1 MGSILS
7 LPKNCMVFLRIIP
20 VKKVDE
26 VHRIVYNT
34 ESAERISV
42 TVHTGVN
49 SKEYRNIKRNKKK
62 ERDRQWNKRRL
73 IVSMN
78 YIKNQQKIL
87 RKEYMEL
94 IRVNLR
100 SQLNNIDMEQ
110 KDGSIVN
117 LGEKYGEKYMNK
129 KGN

>member
-1 MGSILS
+1 MIVNFGVIDEFRGYGYGKYLLS
-7 LPKNCMVFLRIIP
+7 SVLNELY
-20 VKKVDE
+20 KK
-26 VHRIVYNT
+26 
-34 ESAERISV
+34 SKAEGL
-42 TVHTGVN
+42 TPEEA
-49 SKEYRNIKRNKKK
+49 KE
-62 ERDRQWNKRRL
+62 
-73 IVSMN
+73 
-78 YIKNQQKIL
+78 QKIL